1 MGEELVRRRI
11 EESVAVKRALLEHA
25 ATIAAIAGALTDAL
39 RAGNK
44 LIFAGNGGS
53 AADAMHLAAEL
64 VGRFRMD
71 RAPLPAISLSD
82 NVSAVTAIGNDY
94 AYADTFVR
102 QLRGLGQRGDVLV
115 ALSTSGTSA
124 NVVAA
129 AEAARELGIRVV
141 GFTGEGGGR
150 LAELSDLCL
159 RVPSGDTAR
168 IQEGYMLAAHTACE
182 LVEHAL
188 FAPPQ

>member
-1 MGEELVRRRI
+1 MAAEDVVRRRI
-11 EESVAVKRALLEHA
+11 EESVAVKRELLDHA
-25 ATIAAIAGALTDAL
+25 GTIAAIADTLTDAL

-64 VGRFRMD
+64 VGRFRLD

-82 NVSAVTAIGNDY
+82 NVSAMTAIGNDY
-94 AYADTFVR
+94 SYADTFVR
-102 QLRGLGQRGDVLV
+102 SLRGLGQSGDVLV

-141 GFTGEGGGR
+141 GFTGAGGGR
-150 LAELSDLCL
+150 LAELSDVCLC
-159 RVPSGDTAR
+159 VPSTETAR

-182 LVEHAL
+182 LVEAAL
-188 FAPPQ
+188 FAEQ